1 MEFTPAQEKIL
12 DAAKV
17 LMLSKGYPA
26 TTVDGIC
33 KKAEVSKGSF
43 YHFFAS
49 KEDLGVAL
57 LEWYYQRE
65 SENMF
70 IGKFN
75 DVKDPT
81 QRMFEFVD
89 HMEKNSK
96 KFWGNGCLLTNLGM
110 EMVET
115 NPKIQAE
122 VSGIFKKLEL
132 RLQKLFA
139 PSTGK
144 KSAKGSPSELTEQFI
159 VMLEGAI
166 VLARIHKD
174 WSIVNRGM
182 KNFKNHLKLL
192 YK

>member
-33 KKAEVSKGSF
+33 KKANVSKGSF

-57 LEWYYQRE
+57 LEWYYQKE

-81 QRMFEFVD
+81 QKMFEFID
-89 HMEKNSK
+89 HVEKNSK

-115 NPKIQAE
+115 NPKIQTE

-159 VMLEGAI
+159 VMLEGTI

>member
-1 MEFTPAQEKIL
+1 
-12 DAAKV
+12 
-17 LMLSKGYPA
+17 MLSKGYPA

-81 QRMFEFVD
+81 QRLFEFVD

-115 NPKIQAE
+115 NPKIQTE
-122 VSGIFKKLEL
+122 VSKIFKKLEL

-139 PSTGK
+139 TSTGK
-144 KSAKGSPSELTEQFI
+144 KNAKGSPSELTEQFM
-159 VMLEGAI
+159 VMLEGTI

-174 WSIVNRGM
+174 WSIVNRGI
-182 KNFKNHLKLL
+182 KNFKSHLKSL

>member
-1 MEFTPAQEKIL
+1 MEFTLAQEKIL

-33 KKAEVSKGSF
+33 KKAKVSKGSF

-49 KEDLGVAL
+49 KEDLGIAL
-57 LEWYYQRE
+57 LEWYYQKE
-65 SENMF
+65 SEHMF

-75 DVKDPT
+75 DEKDPT
-81 QRMFEFVD
+81 QKMFGFID
-89 HMEKNSK
+89 HVEKNSK

-115 NPKIQAE
+115 NPKIQTE
-122 VSGIFKKLEL
+122 VSRIFKKLDRRME
-132 RLQKLFA
+132 KFFS

-144 KSAKGSPSELTEQFI
+144 NMAKISPSELTEQFI
-159 VMLEGAI
+159 VMLEGTL
-166 VLARIHKD
+166 VLARIHKN
-174 WSIVNRGM
+174 WSIVNRGI
-182 KNFKNHLKLL
+182 KGFKNHLKSI

>member
-33 KKAEVSKGSF
+33 KKAKVSKGSF

-49 KEDLGVAL
+49 KEDLGIAL
-57 LEWYYQRE
+57 LEWYYQKE

-75 DVKDPT
+75 DEKDPT
-81 QRMFEFVD
+81 LKMFGFID
-89 HMEKNSK
+89 HVEKNSK

-115 NPKIQAE
+115 NPKIQTE
-122 VSGIFKKLEL
+122 VSRIFKKLE
-132 RLQKLFA
+132 RRMEKLFS

-144 KSAKGSPSELTEQFI
+144 NIAKNSPSELTEQFI
-159 VMLEGAI
+159 VMLEGAL
-166 VLARIHKD
+166 VLARIHKN
-174 WSIVNRGM
+174 WSIVNRGI
-182 KNFKNHLKLL
+182 KRFKNHLKSI

>member
-33 KKAEVSKGSF
+33 KKAKVSKGSF
-43 YHFFAS
+43 YHFFSS

-57 LEWYYQRE
+57 LEWYYQKE
-65 SENMF
+65 SEHMF

-81 QRMFEFVD
+81 QKMFEFVD

-115 NPKIQAE
+115 NPKIQTE
-122 VSGIFKKLEL
+122 VSGIFKKLDR

-159 VMLEGAI
+159 VMLEGTI